1 MLNVFF
7 HLPIVLLYVRTGA
20 EEVFDALML
29 NAPTLSGLREAVSET
44 LTHMHAYN
52 YPTWSP
58 RCCLPVN
65 TYLHIH
71 ARTVLNFTRTIRYVL
86 SLKYV
91 VFLSAGDHANCCL
104 IFLSSGFRK
113 VRYAKRHHW
122 ENLQEMQER
131 VSYFGMPN
139 ALLLYNWLNT
149 PVGWK
154 EFLWH
159 RRSA

>member
-1 MLNVFF
+1 MSQWVFLAKCFMSFF

-29 NAPTLSGLREAVSET
+29 STPTLSGLRKAVSNT
-44 LTHMHAYN
+44 LTHMHEYS
-52 YPTWSP
+52 YLTWFP
-58 RCCLPVN
+58 YCC
-65 TYLHIH
+65 
-71 ARTVLNFTRTIRYVL
+71 LNFTCKHTLCYPSSMSSFL
-86 SLKYV
+86 LTV
-91 VFLSAGDHANCCL
+91 VSYF
-104 IFLSSGFRK
+104 FPPSGFRK
-113 VRYAKRHHW
+113 VRHAKRHHW

-149 PVGWK
+149 PVGLK
-154 EFLWH
+154 ECFWH